1 MTTTGSVAGALWP
14 DAASFIHDA
23 ARDSSESRSFRARA
37 GQQVWIGF
45 RNLHVLPTP
54 ISIVRLQAP
63 TADTKDALTRTPLLR
78 ELTSRMQIRPVVL
91 SNTAAVGASLRG
103 LPVVPLRAGDMQ
115 AVIDLLARG
124 ARQVLAL
131 PADSCEVKRMLIVA
145 EPVAVARD
153 SALSVA
159 ASIARHLDVDA
170 TMLLRSS
177 NFPRRAA
184 RYKELLDLRND
195 SLRRHGLDF
204 RTASYTGNLHDAM
217 TGTLTG
223 TLTGLRDVLLV
234 AGLGSPVRSSRLC
247 RDLEALLTRAMP
259 AGLLLVAGRAQ
270 RSARPIDA
278 GAFAAAR

>member
-1 MTTTGSVAGALWP
+1 
-14 DAASFIHDA
+14 
-23 ARDSSESRSFRARA
+23 
-37 GQQVWIGF
+37 
-45 RNLHVLPTP
+45 
-54 ISIVRLQAP
+54 
-63 TADTKDALTRTPLLR
+63 LLR
-78 ELTSRMQIRPVVL
+78 ELTSRMQIRPVVH
-91 SNTAAVGASLRG
+91 SNTAAEGASLRG

-184 RYKELLDLRND
+184 RYKELLDLRNV

-217 TGTLTG
+217 TGTQ
-223 TLTGLRDVLLV
+223 TGLRDVLLV